1 MSRQE
6 GRIEVERK
14 VSVGAE
20 PGTRRHVV
28 ELDECGPVVV
38 LVQGSLDTHR
48 EAGLVC
54 LTVHHVGADNTG
66 WQALV
71 SLPAMTDFRRK
82 AAFLHVCLPGQEPG
96 AADLPAGL
104 RFPTMAE
111 LGLQLVTV
119 LDHLRVDRVVG
130 LGDGAGAN
138 IITRFAMNHPSRV
151 HGVMTINNTA
161 TTSLGRFMERL
172 QVKNT
177 NTQKEK
183 SLNKK

>member
-1 MSRQE
+1 MEVLRQY
-6 GRIEVERK
+6 
-14 VSVGAE
+14 
-20 PGTRRHVV
+20 VV
-28 ELDECGPVVV
+28 QCDQLGPVSCF
-38 LVQGSLDTHR
+38 LQGNPT
-48 EAGLVC
+48 ATAVF
-54 LTVHHVGADNTG
+54 LTVHDVGSSYLDWVEFARN
-66 WQALV
+66 ALPE
-71 SLPAMTDFRRK
+71 LAGR
-82 AAFLHVCLPGQEPG
+82 ALFLHVCLPGQEPG